1 MRDIDIRR
9 TLLADQRLHGGE
21 PDTRV
26 VEELGLC
33 QGLARV
39 DVAVVNG
46 TLHGYEI
53 KSERDTLDRLPHQ
66 AELYS
71 RVLDYVTVVAALP
84 HTQRIRTAV
93 PQWWGVWIAAS
104 ENGVLRLDVSRKAK
118 RNPSVDPFSLAQLLW
133 RDEALEILV
142 ESDLASGMRSKSRK
156 EIWKLLATKFSA
168 EALGRLVRERL
179 KSRGANWRVV
189 SQQG

>member
-9 TLLADQRLHGGE
+9 TLLADQRLHSAE
-21 PDTRV
+21 PNTRV

-39 DVAVVNG
+39 DLAVVNG
-46 TLHGYEI
+46 TIHGYEI
-53 KSERDTLDRLPHQ
+53 KSEKDTLDRLPRQ
-66 AELYS
+66 VELYC
-71 RVLDYVTVVAALP
+71 RVLDYVTIVTAGAHAHNV
-84 HTQRIRTAV
+84 RKAV
-93 PQWWGVWIAAS
+93 PRWWGVWVVAT
-104 ENGVLRLDVSRKAK
+104 ENSMLNLNVLREAK

-133 RDEALEILV
+133 RDEALEILA
-142 ESDLASGMRSKSRK
+142 DRGLATGLRSKSRR
-156 EIWKLLATKFSA
+156 EIWNRLATKLSA
-168 EALGRLVRERL
+168 DELGHFVRERL